1 LVEEVFA
8 MPRYYFHVKRGQL
21 TVLDHDGVE
30 LLDLAEAEQEA
41 LRRGQE
47 IAARDGPMAR
57 GSIIVADDNWRT
69 LYEVAF

>member
-1 LVEEVFA
+1 

-21 TVLDHDGVE
+21 TVLDHEGVE

-41 LRRGQE
+41 LRRGRE
-47 IAARDGPMAR
+47 IVARDGPKDRVSM
-57 GSIIVADDNWRT
+57 IVADDNWRT

>member
-1 LVEEVFA
+1 

-21 TVLDHDGVE
+21 TVLDHEGVE

-47 IAARDGPMAR
+47 IVARDGTNAR

-69 LYEVAF
+69 LFEVAF

>member
-1 LVEEVFA
+1 

-21 TVLDHDGVE
+21 TVLDHEGVE

-47 IAARDGPMAR
+47 IVARDGPKDR
-57 GSIIVADDNWRT
+57 SSIIVADDNWRT

>member
-1 LVEEVFA
+1 

-21 TVLDHDGVE
+21 TVLDHEGVE

-47 IAARDGPMAR
+47 IVARDGPKDR

>member
-1 LVEEVFA
+1 

>member
-1 LVEEVFA
+1 

-21 TVLDHDGVE
+21 TVLDHEGVE

-47 IAARDGPMAR
+47 IVARDGPKDRVSM
-57 GSIIVADDNWRT
+57 IVADDNWRT

>member
-1 LVEEVFA
+1 

-21 TVLDHDGVE
+21 TVLDHEGVE
-30 LLDLAEAEQEA
+30 LLDLADAEEEA

-47 IAARDGPMAR
+47 IVARGGPKDR

>member
-1 LVEEVFA
+1 

-21 TVLDHDGVE
+21 TVLDHEGVE

-47 IAARDGPMAR
+47 IVARDGPKDR
-57 GSIIVADDNWRT
+57 GRIIVADDNWRT
-69 LYEVAF
+69 LYEIAF